1 MDAFTGQHIWIIGA
15 STGIGA
21 ATARELTKEGA
32 ILALSARSADKLSA
46 LQEELGSQHQ
56 VFPVDVA
63 DTAAMS
69 STVSEITQKFPRIDR
84 IIYLAAIYDPMPLGA
99 LDLTKTRALIETN
112 LFGAFNLIHAVL
124 PILRAQKGGQLA
136 LCGSVAGYRGLPN
149 GQPYS
154 ATKAAIIN
162 LAESLRVEEAP
173 HNIDIRLINPGFV
186 RTPMTAVNTFPMPM
200 IMEPEDAAKALVE
213 GLASSSFE
221 ISFPKK
227 FTAIMKVLRLLPDFI
242 FFKLARHIGKS

>member
-1 MDAFTGQHIWIIGA
+1 MSAFAGQHIWIIGA

-21 ATARELTKEGA
+21 ATARVLAKEGA
-32 ILALSARSADKLSA
+32 ILALSARGEDKLNA
-46 LQEELGSQHQ
+46 LKKELGIQHH
-56 VFPVDVA
+56 VFPLDVA
-63 DTAAMS
+63 DPEAMAS
-69 STVSEITQKFPRIDR
+69 VNAEVSKRFSRIDR
-84 IIYLAAIYDPMPLGA
+84 IIFLAAIYDPMPLGN

-162 LAESLRVEEAP
+162 LAESLRAEEAA
-173 HNIDIRLINPGFV
+173 HNIDVRLINPGFV

-200 IMEPEDAAKALVE
+200 IMEPEDAARALVD
-213 GLASSSFE
+213 GLASSAFE

-227 FTAIMKVLRLLPDFI
+227 FTMIMKVLRLLPDFL
-242 FFKLARHIGKS
+242 FFKLAKHLSQP